1 MAESLCEIVGD
12 VQKSTRSADKDGGT
26 FFQVRVVID
35 INLPLRKE
43 GSSLCQKETKH
54 GFTSNTSLYQV
65 YATSVA
71 VWTMMTRTVIFGW
84 IAKGH

>member
-1 MAESLCEIVGD
+1 MKMVAP
-12 VQKSTRSADKDGGT
+12 
-26 FFQVRVVID
+26 FFKLGWLLISIYLYV
-35 INLPLRKE
+35 KE

-71 VWTMMTRTVIFGW
+71 VWTTMTRTVIFGW